1 MSSSPSCN
9 IHLTCPVD
17 IVHLYLVINVNITI
31 LPSYLI
37 NPPTNLV
44 QATGRLTWLPLCEY
58 KGDGRVVSLTQ
69 LGKEMQVAMMLS
81 LSNQRIC

>member
-1 MSSSPSCN
+1 MSTSQ
-9 IHLTCPVD
+9 
-17 IVHLYLVINVNITI
+17 
-31 LPSYLI
+31 SYLSTNFKI
-37 NPPTNLV
+37 MIMANLV

-81 LSNQRIC
+81 LSNRQRIY

>member
-1 MSSSPSCN
+1 MSTSQ
-9 IHLTCPVD
+9 
-17 IVHLYLVINVNITI
+17 
-31 LPSYLI
+31 SYLSTNFKI
-37 NPPTNLV
+37 MIMANLV

>member
-1 MSSSPSCN
+1 M
-9 IHLTCPVD
+9 D

>member
-1 MSSSPSCN
+1 MG
-9 IHLTCPVD
+9 
-17 IVHLYLVINVNITI
+17 
-31 LPSYLI
+31 
-37 NPPTNLV
+37 NPPPNFKIMIMANLV

-81 LSNQRIC
+81 LSNEQRIY

>member
-1 MSSSPSCN
+1 M
-9 IHLTCPVD
+9 D

-69 LGKEMQVAMMLS
+69 LGKETQVAMMLS

>member
-1 MSSSPSCN
+1 M
-9 IHLTCPVD
+9 D

-31 LPSYLI
+31 LPSYLL